1 MRDYYIGQEVLLTLV
16 LVLVLV
22 LVLGYWRFLLP
33 FPQSGT
39 IVNINIRTA

>member
-1 MRDYYIGQEVLLTLV
+1 MRDYYIGQEVLLT
-16 LVLVLV
+16 LVLV

>member
-1 MRDYYIGQEVLLTLV
+1 MRDYYIGQEVLLT

>member
-1 MRDYYIGQEVLLTLV
+1 MRDSYIGQEVLLT
-16 LVLVLV
+16 LVLV